1 MAGRYRSL
9 TTCRLSEVISPA
21 FVESHRSIKSG
32 TTTELVEK
40 GGRGSA
46 KSSFLDLI
54 LQPRRAQ
61 NAIRAVVVLF
71 CQRTGNRPCAAQY
84 VGYGM
89 KQFSHTASLH
99 IIINDVSGGSKPSRG
114 YDSVPQPPKPGSNP
128 SGTSK
133 PPKPPPSS
141 AKLPFIPPNIK
152 SAKAL
157 APRRFFAFA
166 V

>member
-89 KQFSHTASLH
+89 KRFSHTASLH
-99 IIINDVSGGSKPSRG
+99 IINDVSGGSKPSRG